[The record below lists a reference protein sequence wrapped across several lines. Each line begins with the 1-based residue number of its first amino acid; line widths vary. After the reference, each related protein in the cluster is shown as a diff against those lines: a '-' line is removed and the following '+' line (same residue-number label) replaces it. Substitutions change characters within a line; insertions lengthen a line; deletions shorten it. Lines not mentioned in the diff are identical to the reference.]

1 MIREV
6 FQSVRIS
13 GSCGVFVLSNTN
25 NFLSFAFTRAIG
37 GRKRDL
43 MPLFV
48 FTSLQRYFFSKMFFY
63 EPFFSFLFV
72 FYFFVSTLTCRFI
85 IRKHGGSDVSISAF
99 NFQRLYSCVVLFYL
113 Y

>member
-25 NFLSFAFTRAIG
+25 NFLSFAFTRALG
-37 GRKRDL
+37 CRKRDL

-63 EPFFSFLFV
+63 EPFFSFLF
-72 FYFFVSTLTCRFI
+72 F
-85 IRKHGGSDVSISAF
+85 
-99 NFQRLYSCVVLFYL
+99 VLFFCEYL
-113 Y
+113 NMQIYHQKAWRF